1 MKAQWSKTYGMQQK
15 QLYILFGWAESWL
28 WHLGFSIFFMACK
41 IFIYFFSCGMW
52 DLVLWPGIELGLP
65 ALGVWSLRHW
75 ITREVPQSAF
85 NWSKR
90 SSFLNWPCIERFS
103 VVTLGQ
109 GCSWQCYTLPWG
121 VEARD
126 TSRPTVM
133 HRIVHGNTDF
143 ACLLTAGDDIACY
156 KFVSVKSWLR
166 DLPGDPGYHD

>member
-103 VVTLGQ
+103 VVTPGAGVLLAVLHTTVGCRGQ
-109 GCSWQCYTLPWG
+109 RHFQANCDAQNS
-121 VEARD
+121 
-126 TSRPTVM
+126 SRQYRLCLSPDGWWW
-133 HRIVHGNTDF
+133 H
-143 ACLLTAGDDIACY
+143 CLLQIC
-156 KFVSVKSWLR
+156 FS
-166 DLPGDPGYHD
+166 